1 MNDIRFLRRLALGIS
16 LGSVAIGAA
25 CGDSKS
31 DDASTPAGT
40 GDGVNAPTTGNGS
53 LQPMPGGTSGTGT
66 NEGSPGSVA
75 LDPNRD
81 PTEPINLVNSGAV
94 ECGGDGDFCVAPN
107 LTCCN
112 GPMNAQSCAADA
124 SQCPDGTVSTEACS
138 SGASCSGTQVCC
150 RIGGGGGGGGG
161 QPVTTTCEASCA
173 AGAAQLCLDDA
184 ECGADNVCNNGV
196 CVPAPCTATS
206 CATGELCCRGQGG
219 GQGNAPACVAA
230 DAAGL
235 CPANRR
241 QVCDDATTCPADNTC
256 APIGGMGGGNALVC
270 TPPACTPTSCEA
282 GQVCCVGG
290 GINTPTC
297 SVASDTG
304 ACNGNSRLL
313 CATDADCAA
322 SPGTVCITNPNGN
335 GGVLSCRV
343 PPPPAADAG
352 VDAG

>member
-1 MNDIRFLRRLALGIS
+1 MIDKRFLRRLALGIS
-16 LGSVAIGAA
+16 FGSLAIAAA

-31 DDASTPAGT
+31 DDATPAGT
-40 GDGVNAPTTGNGS
+40 GNGVNAPTTGNGS
-53 LQPMPGGTSGTGT
+53 LQPTPGGTSGAGT
-66 NEGSPGSVA
+66 NEGSPGNVA

-94 ECGGDGDFCVAPN
+94 ACGGGGDFCVAPN
-107 LTCCN
+107 LTCCT

-124 SQCPDGTVSTEACS
+124 AQCPDGTVSTLACS
-138 SGASCSGTQVCC
+138 SSASCTGAQVCC
-150 RIGGGGGGGGG
+150 RVGGGGGGGGG

-184 ECGADNVCNNGV
+184 ECGADNICNNGV

-270 TPPACTPTSCEA
+270 TPPACTPTSCDA

-304 ACNGNSRLL
+304 ACNGNARLF

-322 SPGTVCITNPNGN
+322 SPGTVCITNPNGF
-335 GGVLSCRV
+335 GGGLSCRL
-343 PPPPAADAG
+343 PPPPPTADAG